1 MTTLVVHLDGG
12 IARARACL
20 ESLAALDSDPTF
32 EAIVVDDA
40 SADLRS
46 LLAALDGDV
55 QVIRNDRRLGLAASA
70 AAAAELASTET
81 LVLLHGAPQL
91 RPDALGP
98 LLAAL
103 EDPGLAGVAASP
115 IPPPAAPAPGRAAAP
130 ASEPSG
136 APALPHPVR
145 THALGL
151 RRADT
156 GALAA
161 AAGLPRWDKAGPSGS
176 AADAAA
182 VEAATGSP
190 AASPALELAAVCA
203 ELARRGRVET
213 IAASVAIPPS
223 ARATAARA
231 TPGTAAEL
239 TIVIP
244 TLDAASERVRA
255 CVAAAQAATE
265 APHQLVV
272 VDNGAPPQGF
282 TAPVNAGL
290 RAVETPYAVVMNDDV
305 ELLPGWW
312 PPLRE
317 ALDGGAAVAFPLTVE
332 GGMRED
338 FAAWCFALARQ
349 TVEEMSHAPGQFFDP
364 ELRVWFQDT
373 DLLQRLRALGRP
385 PLLVRESRIRHA
397 LSATVASEDPELRD
411 WIERTIAAD
420 RAAFLRKHPH
430 LEGATA

>member
-1 MTTLVVHLDGG
+1 VTTLVVYLDGG
-12 IARARACL
+12 IARARTCL
-20 ESLAALDSDPTF
+20 ESLAALDPDPAF

-40 SADLRS
+40 SADLAP

-55 QVIRNDRRLGLAASA
+55 RVVRNDRRLGLAASA
-70 AAAAELASTET
+70 AAAADLASTGA

-103 EDPGLAGVAASP
+103 EDADTAGAAASL
-115 IPPPAAPAPGRAAAP
+115 IPTPATSLPDTTASPVPSSADSRAPDSTDAPV
-130 ASEPSG
+130 
-136 APALPHPVR
+136 LPHPVR
-145 THALGL
+145 AHALAL
-151 RRADT
+151 RRADA
-156 GALAA
+156 GAVAA
-161 AAGLPRWDKAGPSGS
+161 AAR
-176 AADAAA
+176 AADPL
-182 VEAATGSP
+182 GSSTP
-190 AASPALELAAVCA
+190 LELAAICA

-213 IAASVAIPPS
+213 IAASVATPPS
-223 ARATAARA
+223 ARATSARA

-265 APHQLVV
+265 APHQIVV

-317 ALDGGAAVAFPLTVE
+317 ALDRGAAVAFPLTVE

-338 FAAWCFALARQ
+338 FAAWCFALSRQ
-349 TVEEMSHAPGQFFDP
+349 TIEETSHAPGQFFDP
-364 ELRVWFQDT
+364 ALRVWFQDT

-397 LSATVASEDPELRD
+397 LSATVATEDPELRS
-411 WIERTIAAD
+411 WIERTVAAD